1 MQSAQNWR
9 CDDPPAS
16 LDSASS
22 RCVPGAMPPQDR
34 LRLHHLG
41 QVKQIRPGP
50 RDPHQQRPVTPDI
63 LCELQPVRFPEDER
77 FIPQAFMPV
86 DDRKLAIWFQCPCD
100 SLREPSAVRHAMK
113 RICHKNKIRGSSQFG
128 NVVSVTRDN
137 RMAGMFS
144 GLGCWTSGPK
154 IIQTARYLG
163 CVHPR
168 PSAAGSSVQ
177 HMYIL

>member
-1 MQSAQNWR
+1 MMQSAQNWR

-34 LRLHHLG
+34 LLLHHLG

-100 SLREPSAVRHAMK
+100 SLREPSAVRYAMK

-128 NVVSVTRDN
+128 NVVSVTRDKVAISSPALDETVPRN
-137 RMAGMFS
+137 FQQRWIEVDCGNLS
-144 GLGCWTSGPK
+144 GDFCYLQGEPT
-154 IIQTARYLG
+154 IAR
-163 CVHPR
+163 
-168 PSAAGSSVQ
+168 A
-177 HMYIL
+177 